1 MNRRLVLI
9 TTVVIL
15 ATVPM
20 AVWLLLPKLQ
30 PKPEF
35 FSDSFEN
42 GFGDWTLDSQ
52 VPEDPNNPGETVAWK
67 IERTSDISLSGDHS
81 VLFQIDGTQDDGTIW
96 LERKLELPPNSAKT
110 VTLSFQLWS
119 PSESF
124 NTIAEVVAYIG
135 EDNAEVEDD
144 FHVLGAA
151 DQVAGWKAYSLTVE
165 INTGSLGEVFV
176 AFGISVRWETELSYF
191 ADSVEIAAS

>member
-9 TTVVIL
+9 TAVVIFV
-15 ATVPM
+15 TVLM

-35 FSDSFEN
+35 FSESFEN

-67 IERTSDISLSGDHS
+67 IERTSTNSFSGDHS

-96 LERKLELPPNSAKT
+96 LEQKLELQPNSAKI
-110 VTLSFQLWS
+110 VALSFQLWS

-135 EDNAEVEDD
+135 EDDSEVEDD
-144 FHVLGAA
+144 LHVLGAA
-151 DQVAGWKAYSLTVE
+151 DQVAGWEAYSLSVE

-176 AFGISVRWETELSYF
+176 AFGISVRWETEMSYF
-191 ADSVEIAAS
+191 ADSVEITAR

>member
-1 MNRRLVLI
+1 MD
-9 TTVVIL
+9 
-15 ATVPM
+15 
-20 AVWLLLPKLQ
+20 
-30 PKPEF
+30 F
-35 FSDSFEN
+35 
-42 GFGDWTLDSQ
+42 DSQ

-67 IERTSDISLSGDHS
+67 IERTSEKSFSGDYS
-81 VLFQIDGTQDDGTIW
+81 VLFQIDGRQDDGTIW
-96 LERKLELPPNSAKT
+96 LEQKLKLQPNSTKMI
-110 VTLSFQLWS
+110 TLSFQLWS

-151 DQVAGWKAYSLTVE
+151 DQVAGWKAYSLSVE
-165 INTGSLGEVFV
+165 TNTGSLGEVFV
-176 AFGISVRWETELSYF
+176 AFGISVRWETEMSYF